1 MFKDI
6 FVAFG
11 SISRI
16 HVPTVKSINL
26 KRSTIYFPLVGVI
39 ASLINYVVFIL
50 LKPLL
55 DLEQLSALIMLIY
68 YYLFQYFHFD
78 GFVDIID
85 GFGAQIRSKEERIK
99 IMKDSRT
106 GAFALLFGIL
116 YLITYYTFLKEF
128 ILGWFFAPIFSRLS
142 MVYLIS
148 ISKPAK
154 NEGLGSLYFPFN
166 KKYSFYSTLITLLV
180 IPFGYKY
187 FVFGVLIAFFSAYI
201 MKMLSYKKING
212 ITGDVIGATCL
223 IAELLYLIFLK
234 LI

>member
-11 SISRI
+11 SISKI
-16 HVPTVKSINL
+16 PVPIVKNINL
-26 KRSTIYFPLVGVI
+26 KRSTIYFPLVGVL
-39 ASLINYVVFIL
+39 ASLINYLTFFL
-50 LKPLL
+50 LKNILT
-55 DLEQLSALIMLIY
+55 LEQLSASIMIIY

-116 YLITYYTFLKEF
+116 YLIIYYSFLKEF
-128 ILGWFFAPIFSRLS
+128 ILGCFFAPIFSRLS

-154 NEGLGSLYFPFN
+154 KEGLGSLYFPFK
-166 KKYSFYSTLITLLV
+166 KKYTFYSTLITFLI
-180 IPFGYKY
+180 IPFGYK
-187 FVFGVLIAFFSAYI
+187 FVILGILIAFFSAYI
-201 MKMLSYKKING
+201 MKVNSYKKING

-223 IAELLYLIFLK
+223 ISEILYLILLK
-234 LI
+234 FI